1 MCAVTQ
7 PSSASLPR
15 EMEGTSVDAEER
27 HIPGALDGIR
37 PKTHQ
42 VLIDGMDSIEST
54 SSRLLLQL
62 VVIHYL
68 YQSKQPST
76 EQRQK
81 WLSIRRSV
89 APPPPL
95 RGPQEIRGTTAA
107 TEQVRPPIQKKKREA
122 TIRQSLISP

>member
-15 EMEGTSVDAEER
+15 EMEGTSVDPEER

-81 WLSIRRSV
+81 WLSIRRSAAA
-89 APPPPL
+89 APRAAGNPWNN
-95 RGPQEIRGTTAA
+95 GSDGTSAA
-107 TEQVRPPIQKKKREA
+107 AYPKEKREA

>member
-15 EMEGTSVDAEER
+15 EMEGTSVDPEER

-76 EQRQK
+76 EKRQK
-81 WLSIRRSV
+81 WLSIRRSEGRRKSV
-89 APPPPL
+89 
-95 RGPQEIRGTTAA
+95 
-107 TEQVRPPIQKKKREA
+107 EQRQRRNKCGRLSKKKREKQ
-122 TIRQSLISP
+122 RLGNH